1 MIVKSISI
9 RFCAQ
14 SSVIRVVGPMR
25 ARCPDRATEV
35 DRAPDRLP
43 KDFRPPKDAS
53 LETIPGDHPGRVFHR
68 AT

>member
-1 MIVKSISI
+1 MTFNHLCKNGLLELVP
-9 RFCAQ
+9 FV
-14 SSVIRVVGPMR
+14 SSDRC

-43 KDFRPPKDAS
+43 KDFRPPKDTS